1 MVISGLRRAGFVLLL
16 LIAWELVSRYG
27 PWPPWIFPG
36 PLAAAISLAD
46 LARTGTLWP
55 AIGRSLLRLTIGYGI
70 SLAVGIPLGLL
81 IGRNRWADEILGTP
95 ILGLEALPSIT
106 WLPVAL
112 LWFGLSQT
120 AIVFVVVAGSV
131 LSIAVSAEAGVRNL
145 DPLFVRAALTLGSRG
160 WRLYWTVLL
169 PASLPAVLAGAKLGW
184 TFSWRSLMAAELLF
198 VSGGLGQ
205 LLQTGRELNDV
216 ARIFAVMVVISIIG
230 FSTEKLLFA
239 PAERAVR
246 RRFGTDRA

>member
-1 MVISGLRRAGFVLLL
+1 MIAGLRRAGFL
-16 LIAWELVSRYG
+16 LILLVLWECVARFG

-36 PLAAAISLAD
+36 PMATAVSLGE

-55 AIGRSLLRLTIGYGI
+55 AIGRSLAR
-70 SLAVGIPLGLL
+70 LAVGYAISVGIGVPLGLL
-81 IGRNRWADEILGTP
+81 IGRNRLADEFLGTP
-95 ILGLEALPSIT
+95 IMGLQALPSIT

-112 LWFGLSQT
+112 LWFGLSET
-120 AIVFVVVAGSV
+120 AILFVVVVGSV
-131 LSIAVSAEAGVRNL
+131 LSIAVSAEDGVRNL
-145 DPLFVRAALTLGSRG
+145 DPLWVRAALTLGSRG

-184 TFSWRSLMAAELLF
+184 SFAWRSLMAAELLF

-216 ARIFAVMVVISIIG
+216 PRIFAVMVAITCIG
-230 FSTEKLLFA
+230 FGTEKLMFA

-246 RRFGTDRA
+246 RRFGTDKG